1 MVMGCVPVSC
11 ACCAIRADG
20 STAIELGRG
29 SSEVRFEGA
38 VEVRRGSREDIACGC
53 LVAQR
58 CRCGLGEGG
67 VVVFSRLQ
75 HVRTSV
81 ISRVY
86 VCLGILV
93 VLEVTRRTRRDTS

>member
-38 VEVRRGSREDIACGC
+38 VEVRRGSREDIVRGC
-53 LVAQR
+53 LVAQGYR
-58 CRCGLGEGG
+58 YDLGE
-67 VVVFSRLQ
+67 VRVMNFS
-75 HVRTSV
+75 
-81 ISRVY
+81 
-86 VCLGILV
+86 
-93 VLEVTRRTRRDTS
+93 